1 MRRQVIMPPEKERTI
16 SYRITEEA
24 WNEIE
29 KRAATAGE
37 SPHQWARS
45 ALLEKLIRNDE
56 LTRADRFLFHHLVRA
71 QYLITQGFQMLA
83 DQSLTSEAWQKLRV
97 NAKHECPSSSSLRLR
112 AIPKKVLRKSQL
124 VIQRRRKQRC
134 QELAICAPPRTL
146 TNNNEPALE
155 TLSGALP
162 PLQSADSS

>member
-1 MRRQVIMPPEKERTI
+1 MRRQVIMRPEKERTI

-29 KRAATAGE
+29 KRATTAGE

-83 DQSLTSEAWQKLRV
+83 DQSLTSEAWKKLRV
-97 NAKHECPSSSSLRLR
+97 NAKHRVSELVESALASH
-112 AIPKKVLRKSQL
+112 AEKSA
-124 VIQRRRKQRC
+124 QRVS
-134 QELAICAPPRTL
+134 I
-146 TNNNEPALE
+146 
-155 TLSGALP
+155 S
-162 PLQSADSS
+162 DSTKT

>member
-1 MRRQVIMPPEKERTI
+1 MQVHANVCICWHETCIANNKNRMRRQVIMRPEKERTI
-16 SYRITEEA
+16 SYRITEEV

-29 KRAATAGE
+29 KRAPTAGE
-37 SPHQWARS
+37 SSHQWARS

-97 NAKHECPSSSSLRLR
+97 NAKHRVSELVESALASHTEKS
-112 AIPKKVLRKSQL
+112 AQKVS
-124 VIQRRRKQRC
+124 I
-134 QELAICAPPRTL
+134 
-146 TNNNEPALE
+146 
-155 TLSGALP
+155 G
-162 PLQSADSS
+162 DSTKT

>member
-1 MRRQVIMPPEKERTI
+1 MRAHANVCICWHETCISNNENRMRRQVIMRPEKERTI

-29 KRAATAGE
+29 KRAETAGE

-83 DQSLTSEAWQKLRV
+83 DQNLTSEDWKKLRV
-97 NAKHECPSSSSLRLR
+97 NAKLRVPELVES
-112 AIPKKVLRKSQL
+112 ALASYAKK
-124 VIQRRRKQRC
+124 
-134 QELAICAPPRTL
+134 
-146 TNNNEPALE
+146 
-155 TLSGALP
+155 GAH
-162 PLQSADSS
+162 

>member
-1 MRRQVIMPPEKERTI
+1 MMRPEKERTI

-83 DQSLTSEAWQKLRV
+83 DQSLTSEAWKKLRV
-97 NAKHECPSSSSLRLR
+97 NAKHRVSELVESALASHAEKS
-112 AIPKKVLRKSQL
+112 AQKVS
-124 VIQRRRKQRC
+124 I
-134 QELAICAPPRTL
+134 
-146 TNNNEPALE
+146 
-155 TLSGALP
+155 G
-162 PLQSADSS
+162 DSTKT